1 MANPLKSSRELT
13 PAKRRWLLV
22 RATARSLAIAVVMVA
37 LYYLLPL
44 DKIGDLRSGT
54 LLAAGLVGLA
64 LVIAWEVRT
73 ILNAKYPAIQ
83 AVEAFAI
90 ITPAFLLLF
99 SVTYYLLSRS
109 NAFDFS
115 EHLSRT
121 SSLYFTITTISTVG
135 YGDITPRTDP
145 TRIVVMVQ
153 MISDILI
160 LGFGVKVVTGAVQ
173 MGRKRQLDTG
183 SGNPV
188 EAGLPS
194 AGADQ
199 P

>member
-1 MANPLKSSRELT
+1 MANPLNSSRELT
-13 PAKRRWLLV
+13 PGKRRWLLF
-22 RATARSLAIAVVMVA
+22 RASARSLGIATIMVA

-64 LVIAWEVRT
+64 LVIALEVRM
-73 ILNAKYPAIQ
+73 ILNAKYPAVQ

-109 NAFDFS
+109 NPLDFT

-153 MISDILI
+153 MLSDILI
-160 LGFGVKVVTGAVQ
+160 LGFGVKVVLGAVQ
-173 MGRKRQLDTG
+173 MGRKRQLETG
-183 SGNPV
+183 TGDPAPAV
-188 EAGLPS
+188 LPP

-199 P
+199 L